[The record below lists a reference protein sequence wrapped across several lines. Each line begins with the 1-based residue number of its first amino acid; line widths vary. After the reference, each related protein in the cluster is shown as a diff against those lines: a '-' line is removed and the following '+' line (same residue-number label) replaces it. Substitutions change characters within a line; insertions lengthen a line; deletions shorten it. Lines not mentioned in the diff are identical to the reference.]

1 MLATAQAWIAIGGGL
16 LLVLICTAWVFKSD

>member
-1 MLATAQAWIAIGGGL
+1 MLATAQAWVAIGGGL